1 MRIRAQVRYYS
12 VVRIFTSEKY
22 SICNSN
28 RQKVDYS
35 SNGSNFFSDA
45 TFSKKTFKYCYKG
58 KYPPNGYN
66 TVEEAKNACEKD
78 DICGKVY
85 DKNCDNVGPF
95 YLCPVDSPE
104 YGSMSSCL
112 YVKDSIG
119 NFQKR

>member
-1 MRIRAQVRYYS
+1 M
-12 VVRIFTSEKY
+12 
-22 SICNSN
+22 
-28 RQKVDYS
+28 
-35 SNGSNFFSDA
+35 FSDA
-45 TFSKKTFKYCYKG
+45 TFTKKTFKYCYKE

-66 TVEEAKNACEKD
+66 NVEEAKTACEKD

-85 DKNCDNVGPF
+85 DKSCDNVGPF

-119 NFQKR
+119 NFILNVLF